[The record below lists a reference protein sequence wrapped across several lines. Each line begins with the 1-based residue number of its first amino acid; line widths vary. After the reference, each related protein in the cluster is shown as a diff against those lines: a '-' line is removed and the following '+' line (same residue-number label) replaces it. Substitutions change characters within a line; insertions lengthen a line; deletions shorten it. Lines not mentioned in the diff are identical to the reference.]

1 MRPRGRRETLLMW
14 GPMATFQ
21 GRVAAQQPDK
31 GLSPVKSRTF
41 PTYPSP
47 AGPPAMQPA
56 SLTQPAP
63 HSAPDDADASPDLVY
78 GPDDRPAPPVA
89 FVAALQHLLA
99 ILVPIVTPG
108 LLICQALGVS
118 SRDTTLIVSMS
129 LVISGIATYVQCKRF
144 GPLGAGLLIVQ
155 GTSFN
160 FVGPLIAGGSVMVK
174 QGTPVEAVMA
184 AIFGVVIAGSFVEM
198 GISRILPFVKR
209 LITPLVTGI
218 VVLLI
223 GLTLIKVGLISM
235 GGGFGAMA
243 NGTFASAENLTLS
256 GLVLGTII
264 LLNRVPVVWIRSTA
278 LVLALAV
285 GYIAA
290 AYMGRLDFTGA
301 REAALF
307 QVPVPLHFGLGFS
320 WALFVP
326 MLIIYLVTSLEAIGD
341 VTATSKVSKQPVEG
355 PLWMQRIK
363 GGVLVNG
370 ANSLLAGVFNTFP
383 SSVFAQNNGVIQLT
397 GIASRH
403 VGVWIAGML
412 ILLGLFPVVA
422 GVLQAVPEPVL
433 GGAAMVMFG
442 AVAASGINILAG
454 IQLDRRALLIIA
466 VSLALGLGVSQ
477 VPEILSHL
485 PHSVKSVLESG
496 VATGGICAL
505 VMNWFL
511 PEKK

>member
-1 MRPRGRRETLLMW
+1 
-14 GPMATFQ
+14 
-21 GRVAAQQPDK
+21 
-31 GLSPVKSRTF
+31 
-41 PTYPSP
+41 
-47 AGPPAMQPA
+47 MQSASSARPA
-56 SLTQPAP
+56 SRGA
-63 HSAPDDADASPDLVY
+63 DDAEPAHDLVY
-78 GPDDRPAPPVA
+78 GHDHPAPTLA

-129 LVISGIATYVQCKRF
+129 LVISGIATFLQCKRV

-160 FVGPLIAGGSVMVK
+160 FVGPLIAGGSLMVK
-174 QGTPVEAVMA
+174 QGTSVETVMA

-198 GISRILPFVKR
+198 AVSRILPFIKR

-223 GLTLIKVGLISM
+223 GLTLIKVGLVSM
-235 GGGFGAMA
+235 GGGYGAIA
-243 NGTFASAENLTLS
+243 KGNFASVGNLMLS

-264 LLNRVPVVWIRSTA
+264 ALNRVPVVWVRSTA
-278 LVLALAV
+278 LVIALAI
-285 GYIAA
+285 GYIVAGA
-290 AYMGRLDFTGA
+290 TGRLDFTGA

-307 QVPVPLHFGLGFS
+307 QIPTPLHFGLGFS
-320 WALFVP
+320 WPLFVP
-326 MLIIYLVTSLEAIGD
+326 MLIVYLVTSLEAIGD
-341 VTATSKVSKQPVEG
+341 VTATSKISKEPVEG
-355 PLWMQRIK
+355 PVWMRRIK

-370 ANSLLAGVFNTFP
+370 FSSLLAGVFNTFP

-403 VGVWIAGML
+403 VGLWIAGML
-412 ILLGLFPVVA
+412 VLLGLFPPVA

-454 IQLDRRALLIIA
+454 VRLDRRALLIIA

-477 VPEILSHL
+477 VPEILTSL
-485 PHSVKSVLESG
+485 PHALRNALESG

-511 PEKK
+511 PEKP

>member
-1 MRPRGRRETLLMW
+1 
-14 GPMATFQ
+14 
-21 GRVAAQQPDK
+21 
-31 GLSPVKSRTF
+31 
-41 PTYPSP
+41 
-47 AGPPAMQPA
+47 MQPA
-56 SLTQPAP
+56 S
-63 HSAPDDADASPDLVY
+63 SAQSASHGADAAESARDLVY
-78 GPDDRPAPPVA
+78 GPNDRPAPMVA

-99 ILVPIVTPG
+99 IIVPIVTPG

-129 LVISGIATYVQCKRF
+129 LVISGIATFVQCKRF

-160 FVGPLIAGGSVMVK
+160 FVGPLIAGGSLMVK
-174 QGTPVEAVMA
+174 QGTPVETVMA

-198 GISRILPFVKR
+198 GVSRILPFVKR

-235 GGGFGAMA
+235 GGGYGAMA
-243 NGTFASAENLTLS
+243 KGTFASAENLTLS

-264 LLNRVPVVWIRSTA
+264 LLNRVPVVWVRSTA
-278 LVLALAV
+278 LVIALAI
-285 GYIAA
+285 GYLAA
-290 AYMGRLDFTGA
+290 AFLGRLDFTGMHQ
-301 REAALF
+301 AALL
-307 QVPVPLHFGLGFS
+307 QVPTPLHFGIGFS

-341 VTATSKVSKQPVEG
+341 VTATSKISNEPVEG
-355 PLWMQRIK
+355 PVWMQRIK

-383 SSVFAQNNGVIQLT
+383 SSVFAQNNGVIQIT
-397 GIASRH
+397 GVASRY
-403 VGVWIAGML
+403 VGIWIAGML
-412 ILLGLFPVVA
+412 VVLGLFPVVA

-454 IQLDRRALLIIA
+454 VHLDRRALLIIA

-477 VPEILSHL
+477 VPDILNSL
-485 PHSVKSVLESG
+485 PHALKNVLESG

>member
-1 MRPRGRRETLLMW
+1 
-14 GPMATFQ
+14 
-21 GRVAAQQPDK
+21 
-31 GLSPVKSRTF
+31 
-41 PTYPSP
+41 
-47 AGPPAMQPA
+47 MQPA
-56 SLTQPAP
+56 SHAQPAS
-63 HSAPDDADASPDLVY
+63 HGTDAAESARDLVY
-78 GPDDRPAPPVA
+78 GPNDRPAPMVA

-99 ILVPIVTPG
+99 IIVPIVTPG

-129 LVISGIATYVQCKRF
+129 LVISGIATFVQCKRF

-174 QGTPVEAVMA
+174 QGTPVETVMA

-198 GISRILPFVKR
+198 AVSRILPFVKR

-235 GGGFGAMA
+235 GGGYGAMA
-243 NGTFASAENLTLS
+243 NGTFASAQNLTLS
-256 GLVLGTII
+256 CVVLGTII
-264 LLNRVPVVWIRSTA
+264 LLNRVPIVWVRSTA
-278 LVLALAV
+278 LVIALV
-285 GYIAA
+285 IGYAA
-290 AYMGRLDFTGA
+290 AAVLDRLDFTGVQQ
-301 REAALF
+301 AALF
-307 QVPVPLHFGLGFS
+307 QVPTPLHFGIGFS
-320 WALFVP
+320 WSLFVP

-341 VTATSKVSKQPVEG
+341 VTATSKISKEPVEG
-355 PLWMQRIK
+355 PVWMRRIK

-383 SSVFAQNNGVIQLT
+383 SSVFAQNNGVIQIT
-397 GIASRH
+397 GVASRH
-403 VGVWIAGML
+403 VGIWIAGML
-412 ILLGLFPVVA
+412 VVLGLFPVVA
-422 GVLQAVPEPVL
+422 GALQAVPEPVL

-442 AVAASGINILAG
+442 AVAASGINILSG
-454 IQLDRRALLIIA
+454 IHLDRRALLIIA

-477 VPEILSHL
+477 VPDILNSL
-485 PHSVKSVLESG
+485 PHALKNVLESG

-511 PEKK
+511 PEQK

>member
-1 MRPRGRRETLLMW
+1 MSSAPLSPSTTA
-14 GPMATFQ
+14 P
-21 GRVAAQQPDK
+21 AAQQ
-31 GLSPVKSRTF
+31 
-41 PTYPSP
+41 
-47 AGPPAMQPA
+47 AA
-56 SLTQPAP
+56 
-63 HSAPDDADASPDLVY
+63 PDLVY
-78 GPDDRPAPPVA
+78 GPDDRPSAPVT
-89 FVAALQHLLA
+89 FIAALQHLLA

-129 LVISGIATYVQCKRF
+129 LVISGIATYVQCRRF

-160 FVGPLIAGGSVMVK
+160 FVGPLIAGGSLMVK

-235 GGGFGAMA
+235 GGGFAAMQ
-243 NGTFASAENLTLS
+243 NGTFANSENLLLS

-264 LLNRVPVVWIRSTA
+264 VLNRIPIVWVRSAA
-278 LVLALAV
+278 LVIALAI
-285 GYIAA
+285 GYLAA
-290 AYMGRLDFTGA
+290 ASLGRLDLTGA

-307 QVPVPLHFGLGFS
+307 QVPVPLHFGLSFS
-320 WALFVP
+320 WPLFVP

-341 VTATSKVSKQPVEG
+341 ITATSQVSRQPVQG
-355 PLWMQRIK
+355 PVWMQRIK

-397 GIASRH
+397 GIASRR
-403 VGVWIAGML
+403 VGIWIAAML
-412 ILLGLFPVVA
+412 ILLGLFPAVA
-422 GVLQAVPEPVL
+422 GILQAVPEPVL

-454 IQLDRRALLIIA
+454 IRLDRRALLIIA

-477 VPEILSHL
+477 VPEFLAHM
-485 PHSVKSVLESG
+485 PHALKSVLESG

-511 PEKK
+511 PEPRQD

>member
-1 MRPRGRRETLLMW
+1 
-14 GPMATFQ
+14 
-21 GRVAAQQPDK
+21 
-31 GLSPVKSRTF
+31 
-41 PTYPSP
+41 
-47 AGPPAMQPA
+47 MQPA
-56 SLTQPAP
+56 SPAQPAA
-63 HSAPDDADASPDLVY
+63 HGADAADSARDLVY
-78 GPDDRPAPPVA
+78 GPNDRPAPMVA

-99 ILVPIVTPG
+99 IIVPIVTPG

-129 LVISGIATYVQCKRF
+129 LVISGIATFVQCKRF

-160 FVGPLIAGGSVMVK
+160 FVGPLIAGGSLMVK
-174 QGTPVEAVMA
+174 QGTPVETVMA

-198 GISRILPFVKR
+198 GVSRILPFVKR

-235 GGGFGAMA
+235 GGGYGAMA
-243 NGTFASAENLTLS
+243 KGTFASAENLTLS

-264 LLNRVPVVWIRSTA
+264 LLNRVPVVWVRSTA
-278 LVLALAV
+278 LVIALV
-285 GYIAA
+285 IGYLAA
-290 AYMGRLDFTGA
+290 AFLGRLDFTGMHQ
-301 REAALF
+301 AALF
-307 QVPVPLHFGLGFS
+307 QVPTPLHFGIGFS

-341 VTATSKVSKQPVEG
+341 VTATSKISNEPVEG
-355 PLWMQRIK
+355 PVWMQRIK

-383 SSVFAQNNGVIQLT
+383 SSVFAQNNGVIQIT
-397 GIASRH
+397 GVASRY
-403 VGVWIAGML
+403 VGIWIAGML
-412 ILLGLFPVVA
+412 VVLGLFPVVA

-454 IQLDRRALLIIA
+454 VHLDRRALLIIA

-477 VPEILSHL
+477 VPDILNSL
-485 PHSVKSVLESG
+485 PHALKNVLESG

>member
-1 MRPRGRRETLLMW
+1 
-14 GPMATFQ
+14 
-21 GRVAAQQPDK
+21 
-31 GLSPVKSRTF
+31 
-41 PTYPSP
+41 
-47 AGPPAMQPA
+47 MQPA
-56 SLTQPAP
+56 SSAQPA
-63 HSAPDDADASPDLVY
+63 SRGADAAESARDLVY
-78 GPDDRPAPPVA
+78 GPNDRPAPMVA

-99 ILVPIVTPG
+99 IIVPIVTPG

-129 LVISGIATYVQCKRF
+129 LVISGIATFVQCKRF

-160 FVGPLIAGGSVMVK
+160 FVGPLIAGGSLMVK
-174 QGTPVEAVMA
+174 QGTPVETVMA
-184 AIFGVVIAGSFVEM
+184 AIFGVVMAGSFVEM
-198 GISRILPFVKR
+198 GVSRILPFVKR

-235 GGGFGAMA
+235 GGGYGAMA
-243 NGTFASAENLTLS
+243 KGTFASAENLTLS
-256 GLVLGTII
+256 GLVLGTIV
-264 LLNRVPVVWIRSTA
+264 LLNRVPVVWVRSTA
-278 LVLALAV
+278 LVIALV
-285 GYIAA
+285 IGYLAA
-290 AYMGRLDFTGA
+290 AFLGRLDFTGMHQ
-301 REAALF
+301 AALF
-307 QVPVPLHFGLGFS
+307 QVPTPLHFGIGFS
-320 WALFVP
+320 WSLFVP

-341 VTATSKVSKQPVEG
+341 VTATSKISNEPVEG
-355 PLWMQRIK
+355 PVWMQRIK

-383 SSVFAQNNGVIQLT
+383 SSVFAQNNGVIQIT
-397 GIASRH
+397 GVASRH
-403 VGVWIAGML
+403 VGIWIAGML
-412 ILLGLFPVVA
+412 VVLGLFPVVA

-454 IQLDRRALLIIA
+454 VQLDRRALLIIA

-477 VPEILSHL
+477 VPDILNSL
-485 PHSVKSVLESG
+485 PHALKNVLESG

>member
-1 MRPRGRRETLLMW
+1 
-14 GPMATFQ
+14 
-21 GRVAAQQPDK
+21 
-31 GLSPVKSRTF
+31 
-41 PTYPSP
+41 
-47 AGPPAMQPA
+47 MQPA
-56 SLTQPAP
+56 SPAQPAA
-63 HSAPDDADASPDLVY
+63 HGADAADSARDLVY
-78 GPDDRPAPPVA
+78 GPNDRPAPMVA

-99 ILVPIVTPG
+99 IIVPIVTPG

-129 LVISGIATYVQCKRF
+129 LVISGIATFVQCKRF

-160 FVGPLIAGGSVMVK
+160 FVGPLIAGGSLMVK
-174 QGTPVEAVMA
+174 QGTPVETVMA

-198 GISRILPFVKR
+198 GVSRILPFVKR

-243 NGTFASAENLTLS
+243 KGTFASAENLTLS

-264 LLNRVPVVWIRSTA
+264 LLNRVPIVWVRSTA
-278 LVLALAV
+278 LVIALV
-285 GYIAA
+285 IGYLAA
-290 AYMGRLDFTGA
+290 AFLGRLDFTGMHQ
-301 REAALF
+301 AALF
-307 QVPVPLHFGLGFS
+307 QVPTPLHFGIGFS

-341 VTATSKVSKQPVEG
+341 VTATSKISNEPVEG
-355 PLWMQRIK
+355 PVWMQRIK

-383 SSVFAQNNGVIQLT
+383 SSVFAQNNGVIQIT
-397 GIASRH
+397 GVASRY
-403 VGVWIAGML
+403 VGIWIAGML
-412 ILLGLFPVVA
+412 VVLGLFPVVA

-454 IQLDRRALLIIA
+454 VHLDRRALLIIA

-477 VPEILSHL
+477 VPDILNSL
-485 PHSVKSVLESG
+485 PHALKNVLESG